1 MVVLMVVA
9 VIMVEVQAGA
19 GVTAAV
25 VPMLMVVLMVMVIV
39 VVMMLVVMVVV
50 VAAAAV
56 VVIVLDAM
64 LLCDLRR
71 LVSGGFLTPEQGEAV
86 KPEKLAAFYRSPLG
100 KAVERAGMCRQ
111 EFKFSVLVPAES
123 YRPGT
128 EGEQVLLQG
137 VIDCWFQDEQGITV
151 LDFKSDRLSP
161 GQEKSR
167 GEEYR
172 PQLEAYARA
181 LSAILDRPVSRKVL
195 WFFATDT
202 AVEL

>member
-1 MVVLMVVA
+1 
-9 VIMVEVQAGA
+9 
-19 GVTAAV
+19 
-25 VPMLMVVLMVMVIV
+25 
-39 VVMMLVVMVVV
+39 
-50 VAAAAV
+50 
-56 VVIVLDAM
+56 
-64 LLCDLRR
+64 
-71 LVSGGFLTPEQGEAV
+71 
-86 KPEKLAAFYRSPLG
+86 
-100 KAVERAGMCRQ
+100 MCRQ

-151 LDFKSDRLSP
+151 LDFKSDHLSP